1 MNKFKLSLCSLTLCA
16 FISAPLINAHASW
29 LDTGVDLL
37 KNLDTAT
44 SSTTEAS
51 STTTTSTTKD
61 VSIPSNLSSSE
72 ISKAFKEALN
82 MGTDAVTKQLSAQD
96 GFNGDK
102 RIHIPLPAEL
112 ETMRTLL
119 DKVGMA
125 QVADD
130 LEVTLNRAAEAAV
143 PKAKDLFV
151 NAISE
156 MSFEDVMSL
165 YNGADDSATTYF
177 QSKMQDSLKVE
188 MQPVIDEALSQ
199 VGALQL
205 YDSMVAEYKTMP
217 FVPDVKSD
225 LNNHVLD
232 KGIDGIFYYLAQQE
246 IAIRENPQAQTTA
259 LLKKVF
265 GLQ

>member
-1 MNKFKLSLCSLTLCA
+1 MKQLKLSVCYFALCI
-16 FISAPLINAHASW
+16 FISASFAHASW

-37 KNLDTAT
+37 KTLDTEVT
-44 SSTTEAS
+44 PENSPTKKAS
-51 STTTTSTTKD
+51 A
-61 VSIPSNLSSSE
+61 PSDLKSSE
-72 ISKAFKEALN
+72 VSKAFKEALRI
-82 MGTDAVTKQLSAQD
+82 GTDAVTKQLGAKD
-96 GFNGDK
+96 GFNGDQFV
-102 RIHIPLPAEL
+102 HIPLPAEL
-112 ETMRTLL
+112 KAVRGIL

-130 LEVTLNRAAEAAV
+130 LELTINRAAEAAA
-143 PKAKDLFV
+143 PKARSLFV
-151 NAISE
+151 DAISE
-156 MSFEDVMSL
+156 MSFEDVMGL
-165 YNGADDSATTYF
+165 YSGADDSATKYF

-205 YDSMVAEYKTMP
+205 YESMIEEYKTLP

-225 LNNHVLD
+225 LRDHVLD
-232 KGIDGIFYYLAQQE
+232 KGIDGIFYYIAQQE

-265 GLQ
+265 GMQ